1 MLCSQ
6 HLSLKIKLSPSPNPL
21 EQDTYFVDR
30 TELNQ
35 TESSNEKMKVVIT
48 YVAIITAYKGNFIV
62 QKSSLTSSLVNLL
75 TYKERVPCA
84 SDNQPAGSSFCFLK
98 VTLWRKTEDF
108 TSQVTLDTTGRFER
122 QNFLTKFMFIHPP

>member
-35 TESSNEKMKVVIT
+35 TESSHEKMKVVIT
-48 YVAIITAYKGNFIV
+48 YVAIITAYKGN
-62 QKSSLTSSLVNLL
+62 L
-75 TYKERVPCA
+75 
-84 SDNQPAGSSFCFLK
+84 SFK
-98 VTLWRKTEDF
+98 NR
-108 TSQVTLDTTGRFER
+108 
-122 QNFLTKFMFIHPP
+122 P

>member
-35 TESSNEKMKVVIT
+35 TESSHEKMKVVIT

-98 VTLWRKTEDF
+98 VTLWRKTE
-108 TSQVTLDTTGRFER
+108 VTLDTTGRFER